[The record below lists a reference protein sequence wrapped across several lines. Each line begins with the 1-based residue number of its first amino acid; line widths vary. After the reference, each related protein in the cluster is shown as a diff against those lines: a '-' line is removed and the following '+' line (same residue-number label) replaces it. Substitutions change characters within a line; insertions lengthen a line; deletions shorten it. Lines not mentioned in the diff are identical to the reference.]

1 MTPERR
7 LQSEVPVVYEII
19 QSCEGNCNSDTS
31 DKSSSSVK
39 DVANNLSGQ
48 LESDAFKDTLKEKA
62 KDAGVEDVV
71 ATIQIESIA
80 VADEVQV
87 ATQTNAAVSF
97 NITLSIPVQNFEE
110 L

>member
-1 MTPERR
+1 M
-7 LQSEVPVVYEII
+7 
-19 QSCEGNCNSDTS
+19 
-31 DKSSSSVK
+31 
-39 DVANNLSGQ
+39 SGQ

-97 NITLSIPVQNFEE
+97 NITVSIPVQNFEE
-110 L
+110 LDPDVIHLPVGAINDVLQSVVCVSVIIIL